1 MTHELCSVDAVC
13 WGKKNKSF
21 SHRQKPWRKCH
32 LTLSQFILLSDA
44 VNRTQPDMLCAWVG
58 ASDEKGAAVFC
69 FVWLRFG
76 LLSEWTSNT
85 YKHRQTC
92 GLWSPGYF
100 ASSGSPRKCWS
111 SFVKS
116 NILIRMKVYWSQAHK
131 KSWLCTRQN
140 YTFDLVDCRSV
151 AWDCQMIQQKT
162 CVLVSCYSLHE
173 FNMTE
178 LGAEQQDCLLPVK
191 KSCVR
196 SKGMDDL
203 ERSWEWQEQL

>member
-1 MTHELCSVDAVC
+1 MTHELCLVDAVC
-13 WGKKNKSF
+13 WGKKIFF
-21 SHRQKPWRKCH
+21 SQTETLEEVPPHTVSVYSAEWCSESYPTWHVVCVSGSEWWEGGSCFLFRVVKVW
-32 LTLSQFILLSDA
+32 LTVWMDQQHIQ
-44 VNRTQPDMLCAWVG
+44 TQTNMWSLVTR
-58 ASDEKGAAVFC
+58 VFC
-69 FVWLRFG
+69 IFWISKKMLKLICKIKYFNSNEG
-76 LLSEWTSNT
+76 LLI
-85 YKHRQTC
+85 
-92 GLWSPGYF
+92 
-100 ASSGSPRKCWS
+100 
-111 SFVKS
+111 KS
-116 NILIRMKVYWSQAHK
+116 TQ

-140 YTFDLVDCRSV
+140 YTFDLVHCRRI

-191 KSCVR
+191 KSSVR

>member
-1 MTHELCSVDAVC
+1 MFLWFWLLYKFISSVHDTWIMLSGCSVL
-13 WGKKNKSF
+13 GEKNKSF

-131 KSWLCTRQN
+131 KAGFTHGRITHL
-140 YTFDLVDCRSV
+140 
-151 AWDCQMIQQKT
+151 I
-162 CVLVSCYSLHE
+162 
-173 FNMTE
+173 
-178 LGAEQQDCLLPVK
+178 
-191 KSCVR
+191 
-196 SKGMDDL
+196 
-203 ERSWEWQEQL
+203 